1 MRWETIR
8 AECKESAWWHA
19 VVMRV
24 YVHVLTRVSKK
35 WVQVRARVQDVDVH
49 ASVSV
54 VVINVRESV

>member
-1 MRWETIR
+1 MVIR
-8 AECKESAWWHA
+8 A
-19 VVMRV
+19 

-35 WVQVRARVQDVDVH
+35 WVQVRARVKDVDVH